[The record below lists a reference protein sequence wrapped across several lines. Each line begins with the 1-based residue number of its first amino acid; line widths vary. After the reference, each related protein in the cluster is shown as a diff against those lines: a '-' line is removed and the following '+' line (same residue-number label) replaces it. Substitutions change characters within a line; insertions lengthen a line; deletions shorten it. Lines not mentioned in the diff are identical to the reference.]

1 MKAFSIQFLICFIL
15 ACVSVALETMFGV
28 GSIHEYM
35 VVNGLNILLA
45 LFAINMASV
54 TYVVTR
60 LLSLEAE
67 YDKPYHFDNAKKAAR
82 HSIYEQ
88 FSMIILVYVSMFITP
103 ILLYFKLPSTSI
115 WFESSDVILR
125 AAVFMTLYATL
136 DCSKSI
142 IDSSLDPRSFKKTDK
157 R

>member
-1 MKAFSIQFLICFIL
+1 MKAFSIQFLVCLIL
-15 ACVSVALETMFGV
+15 ASISVALETVFGV
-28 GSIHEYM
+28 SSIHEYM
-35 VVNGLNILLA
+35 VANGFTILLA

-60 LLSLEAE
+60 LLSLEDE
-67 YDKPYHFDNAKKAAR
+67 YDKPYHFDSAKKAAK

-88 FSMIILVYVSMFITP
+88 FSMIILAYVSMFITP
-103 ILLYFKLPSTSI
+103 ILSYFKFPSTST
-115 WFESSDVILR
+115 WFDSPDVILR

-142 IDSSLDPRSFKKTDK
+142 IDSSLDPRTFKKTDK